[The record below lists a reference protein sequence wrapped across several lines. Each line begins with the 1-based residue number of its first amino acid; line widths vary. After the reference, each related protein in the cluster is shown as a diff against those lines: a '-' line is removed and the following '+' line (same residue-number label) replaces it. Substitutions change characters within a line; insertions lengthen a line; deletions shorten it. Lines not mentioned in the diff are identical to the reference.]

1 MKMKKIPAALLF
13 ICSWT
18 LSYAQSSSS
27 LNTNNASI
35 TTAAQIS
42 TSGINVTV
50 ATTVSASLAAKN
62 SNVVIFTSGANFSN
76 TSSNITPANKT
87 NLTVSS
93 VSATTTPNIT
103 STAPV
108 ILPVSTRAE
117 KLVVTKT
124 ITPIFHRPETPKPDA
139 IVNLY
144 KSSRPQHAKTSPV
157 QTFSLA
163 SAHSQESIVQ
173 LSNKVSLVI
182 ASEGLGAD
190 ASNASTAQL
199 VDAIASPHSLQNEQ
213 LMLSMLKK

>member
-35 TTAAQIS
+35 TTTAQIS
-42 TSGINVTV
+42 TSRINVTG
-50 ATTVSASLAAKN
+50 APTVSASQADKN
-62 SNVVIFTSGANFSN
+62 SNVVISTPGANFSN
-76 TSSNITPANKT
+76 TSS
-87 NLTVSS
+87 
-93 VSATTTPNIT
+93 NIT